1 MLADLKKPGSSLQA
15 LASVGLSPT
24 AMVGLNAAISAL
36 SSGGPA
42 AIKLPT
48 VATNTNDRSSI
59 TSSIASVLGNPKI
72 PAPNYSSPI
81 ASYFQNETAKLQ
93 EREAQ
98 KAVLSKASD
107 AQYQI
112 AIEAKTAYETA
123 VNNLPEGDPGI
134 AEARKKYYE
143 EKSAFIKKSN
153 ELTDFI
159 VSS

>member
-1 MLADLKKPGSSLQA
+1 MGSS
-15 LASVGLSPT
+15 
-24 AMVGLNAAISAL
+24 
-36 SSGGPA
+36 
-42 AIKLPT
+42 
-48 VATNTNDRSSI
+48 
-59 TSSIASVLGNPKI
+59 KI

-81 ASYFQNETAKLQ
+81 ASYFENETAKLQ

-112 AIEAKTAYETA
+112 ATEAKTAYQTA
-123 VNNLPEGDPGI
+123 INNLPEGDPGI

-143 EKSAFIKKSN
+143 EKSAFIKKAT

-159 VSS
+159 VST